1 MRRDWLPS
9 SQTRPHPGR
18 LQELTQ
24 LIHKRHDARQA
35 LLSDGFAAWDYYVA
49 MLLIVTG
56 TV

>member
-35 LLSDGFAAWDYYVA
+35 MLSDGFAAWDYYVA